1 MRRTLPLAA
10 CAASLIALAAATPA
24 AASRTQLSVFQDD
37 SALTLSDAAT
47 RERTLD
53 DLAVLGVDT
62 VHSIVFWNRVAP
74 GAGSSRRPSGFD
86 GSDPA
91 SYPAELW
98 DRYDGLVKGA
108 TVRGMDL
115 LLSPSSP
122 IPHWASGCRGSDK
135 TKRTCR
141 PNITQFKRFVQ
152 ALGRRYSG
160 DYSDENEG
168 GGLLPRVRRWS
179 IWNEPNQGGWLSPQ
193 FVSRGGRTV
202 PASPAIYRGLVRAA
216 IKGLQ
221 QSGHGSDD
229 ILIGETAPLGR
240 KTGPAAFR
248 PMAPG
253 EFLRGM
259 LCIDRG
265 GRSLRGA
272 LGEQLDCGGPYARIA
287 ATGVAH
293 HPYTRG
299 GSRPPTSAGGPT
311 EITIASVARLKSL
324 LGQAAR
330 RGRLRS
336 GIPIYYTEFGFQTNP
351 PDDIFGVP
359 LERQATYLNQ
369 SDWIAFNDP
378 RVRSV
383 AQYELR
389 DEANPAAFQTGLR
402 FRDGSAKPGF
412 AAYRLPI
419 WVKRQGSGVRVW
431 GQLRP
436 ADDDATET
444 VEIQHDPGSGYT
456 TVATVTTTNRKG
468 FLLTTVRGHGR
479 SGKWRL
485 VWAPSGGGPAIASR
499 EARVA
504 RR

>member
-1 MRRTLPLAA
+1 MLA
-10 CAASLIALAAATPA
+10 IAAATPA

-37 SALTLSDAAT
+37 SALTLSNAAT
-47 RERTLD
+47 RDRTLD
-53 DLAVLGVDT
+53 DLVVLGVDT

-74 GAGSSRRPSGFD
+74 AADSTSRPAGFD

-91 SYPAELW
+91 AYPAELW
-98 DRYDGLVKGA
+98 DRYDGLVNSA

-115 LLSPSSP
+115 LLSPASP
-122 IPHWASGCRGSDK
+122 IPFWASGCRGSNK

-141 PNITQFKRFVQ
+141 PNVTQFKRFVH

-193 FVSRGGRTV
+193 YVRRGGRTV
-202 PASPAIYRGLVRAA
+202 PASPAIYRALVRAA

-221 QSGHGSDD
+221 ESGHGSDD

-253 EFLRGM
+253 DFLRGV
-259 LCIDRG
+259 LCLNRSGRALRG
-265 GRSLRGA
+265 GLGA
-272 LGEQLDCGGPYARIA
+272 ALDCSGPYRRLA

-299 GSRPPTSAGGPT
+299 GSRPPTDRGGPT

-324 LGQAAR
+324 LGQAGR

-351 PDDIFGVP
+351 PDDIFGIP
-359 LERQATYLNQ
+359 LARQSVYLNQ
-369 SDWIAFNDP
+369 SDWLAFNDP
-378 RVRSV
+378 RVHSV

-389 DEANPAAFQTGLR
+389 DEVNPAAFQTGLR
-402 FRDGSAKPGF
+402 FRDGTAKPGF

-419 WVKRQGSGVRVW
+419 WVIRRGSGVRVW

-436 ADDDATET
+436 AEDDATET
-444 VEIQHDPGSGYT
+444 VEIQHDPAGGENFT
-456 TVATVTTTNRKG
+456 TVATVTTDNRKG
-468 FLLTTVRGHGR
+468 FVLANVGGHGR
-479 SGKWRL
+479 GGTWRL
-485 VWAPSGGGPAIASR
+485 VWAPSGGGPTIASR
-499 EARVA
+499 TAKVA